1 MVRTNITEFVSYADC
16 VGIEVLDRIRRTIG
30 EYYFA
35 GQYQQS
41 PAPLGGG
48 LVKAQWFQRYRDNE
62 LPRRFD
68 PRRTE
73 LGYNQQSERTE
84 RFLGMHNLGNKR

>member
-1 MVRTNITEFVSYADC
+1 LESRCSTASGAQSANT
-16 VGIEVLDRIRRTIG
+16 T
-30 EYYFA
+30 
-35 GQYQQS
+35 S
-41 PAPLGGG
+41 PANISNRRPLGGG

>member
-30 EYYFA
+30 EYDFA

-41 PAPLGGG
+41 PAVGRRPGQGAVVPALSRQRTPAPL
-48 LVKAQWFQRYRDNE
+48 
-62 LPRRFD
+62 
-68 PRRTE
+68 
-73 LGYNQQSERTE
+73 
-84 RFLGMHNLGNKR
+84 